1 MLTSLLTFD
10 LEVFNACIV
19 LHDLLL
25 FVNVSLL
32 LNSEFDELLLLFTP
46 ILHIFIIL
54 LIMFTIL
61 PPYWLA
67 AASVIL
73 WLLRIFYLFCG
84 TSVVFSGLWIFE
96 C

>member
-25 FVNVSLL
+25 FVNVSLF

-54 LIMFTIL
+54 LIMFSI
-61 PPYWLA
+61 
-67 AASVIL
+67 
-73 WLLRIFYLFCG
+73 YLHTG
-84 TSVVFSGLWIFE
+84 
-96 C
+96 